1 MRAEI
6 ISIGDELLL
15 GQTINTN
22 AAWMGRELHEA
33 GISLQQV
40 VTITDSRD
48 HILSALKECTERAD
62 VVLVTGGLGP
72 TRDDITKETLCSFF
86 NTKLVRNEEV
96 LAAIRRYFGEKGIP
110 VLPANEAQAD
120 LPEKADI
127 LPNPRGTAMGMWFEE
142 NNKVVVSMPGVPH
155 EMEGMMREQVLP
167 RLRRLYGNGGFYYEV
182 VQTIGVGE
190 SRIAHTIKDW
200 EDRIRSEGLSLAYLP
215 SSGMVR
221 LRVSGPVEMKERV
234 TLEASRLEELLGD
247 IVFARGDYGIAEVLG
262 AMLRERKMTLAVA
275 ESCTG
280 GYLSEMITSVS
291 GSSDYYLG
299 GVISYHRMLKSG
311 VLGVDE
317 AVIDA
322 ETAVCEK
329 VAVQMADG
337 VRKLTGADV
346 ALATTGIAGPDGGT
360 PENPVGTVWIGISS
374 AAGSRAERFTF
385 GRNRSRNIRVAS
397 LFALNMLRK
406 HLIAGL

>member
-22 AAWMGRELHEA
+22 AAWMGRALHEA

-40 VTITDSRD
+40 ITITDNRE

-86 NTKLVRNEEV
+86 NTKLVRNEDV
-96 LAAIRRYFGEKGIP
+96 LAAIREYFSEKGIP
-110 VLPANEAQAD
+110 VLPANEEQAD

-127 LPNPRGTAMGMWFEE
+127 LHNPRGTAMGMWFEE
-142 NNKVVVSMPGVPH
+142 YNKVVVSMPGVPH
-155 EMEGMMREQVLP
+155 EMEGMMREHVLP
-167 RLRRLYGNGGFYYEV
+167 RLRKRFGNGGFYYEV

-190 SRIAHTIKDW
+190 SRIAHSIKDW
-200 EDRIRSEGLSLAYLP
+200 EDRIRAEGLSLAYLP
-215 SSGMVR
+215 TSGMVR
-221 LRVSGPVEMKERV
+221 LRVSGPIEMKDNVSR
-234 TLEASRLEELLGD
+234 EAARLEEILGD
-247 IVFARGDYGIAEVLG
+247 IVFARGDKGIAEVLG
-262 AMLRERKMTLAVA
+262 AMLRERKMTLSVA

-280 GYLSEMITSVS
+280 GYLSEMITAIP
-291 GSSDYYLG
+291 GSSDYFLG
-299 GVISYHRMLKSG
+299 GVVSYHRSLKSD
-311 VLGVDE
+311 VLGVDD
-317 AVIDA
+317 AVIDS

-329 VAVQMADG
+329 VAVQMAEG

-346 ALATTGIAGPDGGT
+346 ALSTTGIAGPDGGT
-360 PENPVGTVWIGISS
+360 AENPVGTVWIGISS
-374 AAGSRAERFTF
+374 ASGSRAERFTF
-385 GRNRSRNIRVAS
+385 GRNRLRNIRVAS

-406 HLIAGL
+406 HMVTGS